1 MDKKVLHVVDMS
13 PCIYA
18 GSFNRHSF
26 IQGDILNTGNGYRE
40 RNIPTGGASML
51 FNILGQYM
59 AQALSPS
66 WRTGTRPSRRTS
78 TLTTRVRVRTPTTC
92 PWEKMSQSTF

>member
-26 IQGDILNTGNGYRE
+26 IQGDIVNTGNGYRE
-40 RNIPTGGASML
+40 RNIPTGGCL
-51 FNILGQYM
+51 LYT
-59 AQALSPS
+59 SPS
-66 WRTGTRPSRRTS
+66 PRDA
-78 TLTTRVRVRTPTTC
+78 
-92 PWEKMSQSTF
+92 

>member
-26 IQGDILNTGNGYRE
+26 IQE
-40 RNIPTGGASML
+40 RANMAS
-51 FNILGQYM
+51 
-59 AQALSPS
+59 
-66 WRTGTRPSRRTS
+66 
-78 TLTTRVRVRTPTTC
+78 
-92 PWEKMSQSTF
+92 